1 MGGADRE
8 SDAPRVR
15 VGADATAPAAIIT
28 HGDVDGMTCAA
39 QLIRREQ
46 GKCKLVFSNAN
57 WIARHLRQ
65 LLNAGARPKRVYVT
79 DIPASD
85 SAATVIE
92 ALTEAG
98 TEVYWIDHHP
108 WPAGLVDRVRQCCV
122 HVEYNKSLRTPA
134 GVLLGRWLKL
144 ENPYCEQIGRICY
157 ASERGTEWE
166 RNWFRLLSSYIGKCE
181 RDVLDRLAFEGEF
194 TSDDMARIAEQVRLE
209 RLAEEILAAEPRT
222 VTTTGG
228 KQLAVYDTSERPGI
242 YLGGKVFQH
251 HPVDYCLIRIAEKKW
266 QLALR
271 PGIEPDFESLL
282 GQHDLDGLQV
292 KVAGR
297 PERLVSLTVG
307 SADIPPNAHEQLV
320 TWVTKAL

>member
-1 MGGADRE
+1 MT
-8 SDAPRVR
+8 DA
-15 VGADATAPAAIIT
+15 AAVVT

-39 QLIRREQ
+39 QLIRREHGNCQ
-46 GKCKLVFSNAN
+46 LVFSNAR

-65 LLNAGARPKRVYVT
+65 LLTTGNLPARVYVT
-79 DIPASD
+79 DIPASET
-85 SAATVIE
+85 AATVIAE
-92 ALTEAG
+92 LAEAG
-98 TEVYWIDHHP
+98 TEVSWIDHHP
-108 WPAGLVDRVRQCCV
+108 WPARLVDRLRQSCTR
-122 HVEYNKSLRTPA
+122 VEYNASLRTPA
-134 GVLLGRWLKL
+134 GVLLGSWLKA
-144 ENPYCEQIGRICY
+144 EDPYCEQIGRICY

-181 RDVLDRLAFEGEF
+181 WDVLDRLAFEREF

-228 KQLAVYDTSERPGI
+228 RQLAVYDTSERPGI

-251 HPVDYCLIRIAEKKW
+251 HPVDYCMIRIAEKKW

-271 PGIEPDFESLL
+271 AGIEADFERLL
-282 GQHDLDGLQV
+282 GQHDLDGFQV
-292 KVAGR
+292 QVAGR
-297 PERLVSLTVG
+297 PERLVSVTSS